1 MTPQVYENIEQLTY
15 GELIVAIENIKSK
28 LYDVLNTDYHADFQ
42 YYIAL
47 LQELDKRQK
56 DWNFLKIM
64 L

>member
-28 LYDVLNTDYHADFQ
+28 LYDALNTDYHADFQ

-47 LQELDKRQK
+47 LQEFDKRQR
-56 DWNFLKIM
+56 D
-64 L
+64 